1 MAENAVVGQYIGAPV
16 VARDPDGDTL
26 AYTLSGADPQ
36 FFALHP
42 ATGQL
47 RVNVPLDYETKS
59 SYSVVVRVADGR
71 GSGGFIAVTIAVT
84 NVGVEGM
91 VGQYDKDDNGVIE
104 RDEAIAAAVDYFN
117 GVISKEEAIAVVRV
131 YFAG

>member
-1 MAENAVVGQYIGAPV
+1 MA
-16 VARDPDGDTL
+16 ARDPDGDAL

-36 FFALHP
+36 FFVLHP

-47 RVNVPLDYETKS
+47 RVNVPLDYETRS
-59 SYSVVVRVADGR
+59 SYSVVVRAADGR
-71 GSGGFIAVTIAVT
+71 GSGSFIAVTIAVT
-84 NVGVEGM
+84 NVGLEGM
-91 VGQYDKDDNGVIE
+91 VGQYDKDDNGVID

-117 GVISKEEAIAVVRV
+117 GVISKEEAMAVIRV

>member
-1 MAENAVVGQYIGAPV
+1 MVGQYIGAPV
-16 VARDPDGDTL
+16 AARDPDGDAL

-36 FFALHP
+36 FFVLHP

-71 GSGGFIAVTIAVT
+71 GAGGYIAVTVAVV
-84 NVGVEGM
+84 NVGLEGM

-117 GVISKEEAIAVVRV
+117 GVISKETAIAVIKV

>member
-1 MAENAVVGQYIGAPV
+1 M
-16 VARDPDGDTL
+16 ARDLDGDTL
-26 AYTLSGADPQ
+26 AYTLSGAAPQ
-36 FFALHP
+36 FFDVQP

-47 RVNVPLDYETKS
+47 RVKVPLDYETKS

-71 GSGGFIAVTIAVT
+71 GARGYIAVTIAVV
-84 NVGVEGM
+84 NVGLEGM
-91 VGQYDKDDNGVIE
+91 VGQYDKDDNGAIE

-117 GVISKEEAIAVVRV
+117 GVISKEEAIAVIRV